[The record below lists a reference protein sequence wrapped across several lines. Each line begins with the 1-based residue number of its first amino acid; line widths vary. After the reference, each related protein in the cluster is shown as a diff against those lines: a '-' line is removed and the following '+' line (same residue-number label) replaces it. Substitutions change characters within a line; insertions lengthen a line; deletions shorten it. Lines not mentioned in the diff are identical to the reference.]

1 MIIQATSKLVACAT
15 GAVQIN
21 GGACL
26 PTGLPSTNASST
38 ELQTVLQILFGVLA
52 AVAVLF
58 VVIGGF
64 RYVISEGDPEA
75 MGRAK
80 GTIIYAVVG
89 LLIALTAESIVSFAL
104 GYIA

>member
-1 MIIQATSKLVACAT
+1 MITQAAYKLVSCAT
-15 GAVQIN
+15 GSVQIN
-21 GGACL
+21 GGYCQ
-26 PTGLPSTNASST
+26 PTGLPSTNATSS
-38 ELQTVLQILFGVLA
+38 ELQTVLQILFAVLA